1 MRYHPSFEETSE
13 SDMLQIEEYLRA
25 QNVSPEV
32 VLAPIV
38 ARIAKDLTE
47 FPYMYPVCQ
56 YDERYRQ
63 MPVNSYLVLYVVDE
77 EKHRVEIHHIW
88 HGMRNIEKLLD
99 EKGRG
104 TNSQSEL

>member
-38 ARIAKDLTE
+38 ARI
-47 FPYMYPVCQ
+47 
-56 YDERYRQ
+56 
-63 MPVNSYLVLYVVDE
+63 S
-77 EKHRVEIHHIW
+77 
-88 HGMRNIEKLLD
+88 
-99 EKGRG
+99 
-104 TNSQSEL
+104 